1 MATINTHYLAKF
13 GAEDAYI
20 DSAAHDVPVSAS
32 VTRSVTGL
40 AAHFHR
46 IDGTGTTGTGDW
58 LTTGKM
64 TASYFVAVHASTPSV
79 FPVATVSTT
88 LNVVDASTFQVDAT
102 SLDCAVA
109 ANFTAKI
116 TGTAGG
122 EINTLTVGTPP
133 AGSEALRAA
142 TARLGTTVLTDSL
155 SVTGVSTF
163 TGAAAFNGA
172 VSCASTFAVTGSSTL
187 TGAVAL
193 NGGATVPSGQ
203 TLTVASGGTLS
214 VAGTFSITTL
224 AATGTATIAN
234 ATGGSEALRTTTFR
248 ATGASALVGAVTV
261 TGATTLNGN
270 LTAAAQ
276 ADFAAETNM
285 AATGQFNVLG
295 VANLLTVPD
304 ASDTSTSGS
313 LDLDALNTPNSHQ
326 FGPTG
331 TRTITSVSGTYS
343 GVFWFI
349 NAHGSNAVTIAT
361 GYMNLPA
368 GTFTLAAGERALLY
382 WDKLTTKFTVISHD

>member
-40 AAHFHR
+40 AAYFHR

-203 TLTVASGGTLS
+203 TLTVASGGTLT
-214 VAGTFSITTL
+214 VGGTL
-224 AATGTATIAN
+224 TIASFT
-234 ATGGSEALRTTTFR
+234 ASTAVIAGASGGSEVLKTTTFR
-248 ATGASALVGAVTV
+248 ATGASALVGAVSMSSTLSVAGQTTV
-261 TGATTLNGN
+261 DELSATGTIGVTSAGGINNAGTAVYFQHPTGA
-270 LTAAAQ
+270 
-276 ADFAAETNM
+276 
-285 AATGQFNVLG
+285 
-295 VANLLTVPD
+295 
-304 ASDTSTSGS
+304 DTSSSAT
-313 LDLDALNTPNSHQ
+313 LDLDALESANSHEFNPTSAQ
-326 FGPTG
+326 RDITTVTG
-331 TRTITSVSGTYS
+331 TVKGF
-343 GVFWFI
+343 FWFV
-349 NAHGSNAVTIAT
+349 NKHASNAVTIAT
-361 GYMNLPA
+361 GYMAYPS
-368 GTFTLAAGERALLY
+368 GQFTIAADSTALLY
-382 WDKLTTKFTVISHD
+382 WDTSTNKFTAVAKIS